1 MRTRLALAATAAL
14 ALAASGCERAT
25 SIVAPDAT
33 ASAVTAVTPTPK
45 GTFFSFTKL
54 PFFAV
59 SDVMMAAAPRTDLL
73 TFSMVTTETKAITI
87 NRFSF
92 MITGSLPV
100 GALTNFEL
108 TWYPKGLKKPGI
120 VVATNDGAAWVPG
133 PTPADF
139 LNLDFTT
146 PLLLDKKV
154 EGVFV
159 LRGDVNGTTR
169 YLFQP
174 RLQTANIGIGGVD
187 QLMLDTTCDL
197 PLAGDVFFIN

>member
-1 MRTRLALAATAAL
+1 MRTRLALAATAL
-14 ALAASGCERAT
+14 LSLAALGCEKPAT
-25 SIVAPDAT
+25 SVTAPDAVRAAT
-33 ASAVTAVTPTPK
+33 TTPK
-45 GTFFSFTKL
+45 TTFFSFTKL
-54 PFFAV
+54 PIVAV
-59 SDVMMAAAPRTDLL
+59 TDIMMTPTPHSDLL
-73 TFSMVTTETKAITI
+73 TFSMITTETKAITVD
-87 NRFSF
+87 RFSF
-92 MITGSLPV
+92 MIYGSLPV
-100 GALTNFEL
+100 GSLTNFEL
-108 TWYPKGLKKPGI
+108 TWYPKGLKRPGI